1 MLSFHH
7 LVIPQLT
14 GAVDQLLRSWPS
26 SCPDE
31 SQRVDL
37 TTTTQLKNRF
47 YALFSFNWQLVRSF
61 HGCLMVKGK
70 KDKEE
75 IHLMTTPINSWESG
89 QGCIFE
95 PSGRPHK
102 VERLHKDTKQEP
114 PWDNSL

>member
-14 GAVDQLLRSWPS
+14 GAVDQLLRSW
-26 SCPDE
+26 
-31 SQRVDL
+31 
-37 TTTTQLKNRF
+37 LKNRF
-47 YALFSFNWQLVRSF
+47 YALFSFYRQLLRSF
-61 HGCLMVKGK
+61 NGCLMVKGK

-75 IHLMTTPINSWESG
+75 IHLMTTPIKSWESG